1 MVKTVSILGTRY
13 KVMTG
18 ISPEV
23 DKALEGRYGY
33 CQPTSRLIVIADMNK
48 IPSWDGESE
57 EDKLAVINVTLRH
70 EVLHAFL
77 AESGLWGSSL
87 GSEAWAMN
95 EEMIDWFSMQYPK
108 ITEVYKQLGCTGGA
122 T

>member
-1 MVKTVSILGTRY
+1 MVKTVSILGAKY

-18 ISPEV
+18 VSPEI

-57 EDKLAVINVTLRH
+57 EDKLAVTNITLRH

-77 AESGLWGSSL
+77 AESGLWGSSMS
-87 GSEAWAMN
+87 SEAWAMN